1 MANDVIRVEGLRE
14 LERAFRLVSK
24 DETKLLRA
32 GIKGAAQPVKLAAE
46 GKAIS
51 SIRRMPHSPKWAVMR
66 LGYARNL
73 VYMVPKQKGV
83 RGRGPRARR
92 NLSQLLLNRS
102 MIPAVEQNR
111 AAVERAVQHVL
122 DTVGRQWERT

>member
-1 MANDVIRVEGLRE
+1 MANDVIRVDGLRE

-24 DETKLLRA
+24 DETKLLRKELKA
-32 GIKGAAQPVKLAAE
+32 AAQPVKLAAE
-46 GKAIS
+46 GKAVS
-51 SIRRMPHSPKWAVMR
+51 EIRRMPHSPRWAVMR

-92 NLSQLLLNRS
+92 NLSQLLLNRA

-111 AAVERAVQHVL
+111 GQVEQRVQNVL
-122 DTVGRQWERT
+122 DTIGRQWERV

>member
-1 MANDVIRVEGLRE
+1 MANDVIRVDGLRE

-24 DETKLLRA
+24 DETRLLRKELKA
-32 GIKGAAQPVKLAAE
+32 AAQPVKLAAE
-46 GKAIS
+46 GKAVS
-51 SIRRMPHSPKWAVMR
+51 EIRRMPHSPRWAVMR

-92 NLSQLLLNRS
+92 NLSQLLLNRA

-111 AAVERAVQHVL
+111 VQVEQRVQHVL
-122 DTVGRQWERT
+122 DTIGQQWERV